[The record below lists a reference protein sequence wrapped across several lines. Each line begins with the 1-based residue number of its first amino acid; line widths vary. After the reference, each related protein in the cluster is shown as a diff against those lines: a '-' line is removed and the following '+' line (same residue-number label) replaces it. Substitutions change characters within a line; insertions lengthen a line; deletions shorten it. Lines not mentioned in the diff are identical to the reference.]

1 MLKKHGIWNGIIEI
15 IVTTKE
21 RVGSFMRKTWMLG
34 LVVGGGLILQSVVA
48 AEAKKPVND
57 RAAWMDEA
65 KFGLFIHWGL
75 YSKLARGEWVMF
87 QQKIPVAE
95 YAKLAET
102 FNPVKFN
109 AEEWVA
115 VARNAGMKYITMA
128 SKHHEGFCLFD
139 SAVTDY
145 NIVDGTPFK
154 RDMLKELKTACDKAG
169 IKLGFYYSHAQDWYH
184 PGGATPGGPDRKWDP
199 VQKTADFQTYVDTVA
214 IPQIKE
220 LLAYQPTHL
229 WFDTPFLMK
238 PEIGRKMVN
247 AIRAIKPDTL
257 VNSRL
262 MYMGNQI
269 EGLKPAQLDE
279 LEDIGVDFLSYRD
292 RTIPPNSPW
301 EYWETCMTLNDSWGY
316 NKSDNNWK
324 TPATVVKQLVEVV
337 SKGGSFL
344 LNVGPTAEGEIQKPA
359 IDCLAQVGDWLK
371 VHGESIYGATVTP
384 LRGAGDVATVS
395 AKQQAAEAQ
404 ALATGAGKAN
414 KKHVDV
420 DYRWLATGREGKLY
434 IHLFKWPGGTFDVKG
449 ISGQVGKAYFLS
461 NKGTLL
467 TFTQK
472 DGAVSVKLPAKA
484 PDAIAS
490 VLCLEYA
497 AE

>member
-1 MLKKHGIWNGIIEI
+1 MNKTLMSGL
-15 IVTTKE
+15 VL
-21 RVGSFMRKTWMLG
+21 VGSMMFQTD
-34 LVVGGGLILQSVVA
+34 VA
-48 AEAKKPVND
+48 AEAKKPANN
-57 RAAWMDEA
+57 RAVWMDEV
-65 KFGLFIHWGL
+65 KFGLFINMGL
-75 YSKLARGEWVMF
+75 YSKLAGHEWVMST
-87 QQKIPVAE
+87 QKIPVAE

-115 VARNAGMKYITMA
+115 VARNAGMKYITIS

-139 SAVTDY
+139 TAVDDY

-184 PGGATPGGPDRKWDP
+184 PGGAGGKWDP

-220 LLAYQPTHL
+220 LLAYEPTHL
-229 WFDTPFLMK
+229 WFDTPFSMK

-262 MYMGNQI
+262 MYMGNQV
-269 EGLKPAQLDE
+269 EGLKPEQLDE

-316 NKSDNNWK
+316 NKRDNNWK

-344 LNVGPTAEGEIQKPA
+344 LNVGPTAEGEIPKPA
-359 IDCLAQVGDWLK
+359 VDCLAQVGDWLK
-371 VHGESIYGATVTP
+371 VHGESIYGATATP
-384 LRGAGDVATVS
+384 LEGVADVAPVS
-395 AKQQAAEAQ
+395 AARQAAAEAAEAQ
-404 ALATGAGKAN
+404 ARATGAGKA
-414 KKHVDV
+414 KQKHVEA

-434 IHLFKWPGGTFDVKG
+434 IHLFKWPAGTFDVNG
-449 ISGQVGKAYFLS
+449 ISGPVGKAYFLS

-472 DGAVSVKLPAKA
+472 DGAVSVTLPANA
-484 PDAIAS
+484 PDAITP

>member
-1 MLKKHGIWNGIIEI
+1 MKKTVIFGFVVTGILM
-15 IVTTKE
+15 
-21 RVGSFMRKTWMLG
+21 F
-34 LVVGGGLILQSVVA
+34 QSVVA
-48 AEAKKPVND
+48 AEAKKPVNE

-95 YAKLAET
+95 YAKLAAT

-115 VARNAGMKYITMA
+115 VAKNAGMKYITIT
-128 SKHHEGFCLFD
+128 SKHHDGFCLFD
-139 SAVTDY
+139 TAVDDY

-154 RDMLKELKTACDKAG
+154 RDVLKELKTACDKAG
-169 IKLGFYYSHAQDWYH
+169 IKLGFYYSQAQDWYH
-184 PGGATPGGPDRKWDP
+184 PGGSGGKWDP
-199 VQKTADFQTYVDTVA
+199 VQKTADFQTYVDTVS

-229 WFDTPFLMK
+229 WFDTPHAMT
-238 PEIGRKMVN
+238 PEIGRKMVS
-247 AIRAIKPDTL
+247 AVRAIKPDTL

-262 MYMGNQI
+262 MYHGNQI
-269 EGLKPAQLDE
+269 EGLKPKQLDE

-292 RTIPPNSPW
+292 RTIPPSSPW
-301 EYWETCMTLNDSWGY
+301 AYWETCMTLNHSWGY
-316 NKSDNNWK
+316 SENDNAWK
-324 TPATVVKQLVEVV
+324 TPAQVVKQLVEVV

-344 LNVGPTAEGEIQKPA
+344 LNVGPTAEGEIPKPA
-359 IDCLAQVGDWLK
+359 IDCLAKVGDWLK

-384 LRGAGDVATVS
+384 LKGASDVATVS
-395 AKQQAAEAQ
+395 AEQQAAEEAQ
-404 ALATGAGKAN
+404 ALATGAGKAK
-414 KKHVDV
+414 KKHAPV

-434 IHLFKWPGGTFDVKG
+434 IHLFKWPGGNFDVKG

-461 NKGTLL
+461 NKERLL
-467 TFTQK
+467 TFTQTQ
-472 DGAVSVKLPAKA
+472 GEVSVKLPAKA

-497 AE
+497 TEKEK